1 MEWNGLQSA
10 LAAKN
15 SEVSAGSD
23 LKYLAIFHLGF
34 TRFPSLSLFL
44 IMKVG
49 RISRIWLSKK
59 KKNTLPGQVYNF
71 CLFLKAWSGAEMR
84 LQWGSDEPL

>member
-1 MEWNGLQSA
+1 MERNGLHSA

-23 LKYLAIFHLGF
+23 LKYLAFSHLGF
-34 TRFPSLSLFL
+34 TQFPSLSLFL
-44 IMKVG
+44 IMQVG

-59 KKNTLPGQVYNF
+59 KQTHTARVGLYF
-71 CLFLKAWSGAEMR
+71 LFVSGGLE
-84 LQWGSDEPL
+84 WG

>member
-1 MEWNGLQSA
+1 M

-23 LKYLAIFHLGF
+23 LKYLAFSRLGSTQF
-34 TRFPSLSLFL
+34 SSLSLFL

-49 RISRIWLSKK
+49 QISRIWLSE
-59 KKNTLPGQVYNF
+59 KNPTLPGQVYTF
-71 CLFLKAWSGAEMR
+71 Y
-84 LQWGSDEPL
+84 